1 MLLSEKK
8 NIDSR
13 FFLFEAEQRAKKEKL
28 EKRHAKR
35 KQESSSEGIT
45 AIPSSTKT
53 SITDKK
59 AV

>member
-1 MLLSEKK
+1 MLLSEKQKSIVDFSCLKQNKEQKKK
-8 NIDSR
+8 N
-13 FFLFEAEQRAKKEKL
+13 LK
-28 EKRHAKR
+28 KRHAKR
-35 KQESSSEGIT
+35 KRESSSEGIT

>member
-1 MLLSEKK
+1 MDAFCLKQNKEQKKK
-8 NIDSR
+8 N
-13 FFLFEAEQRAKKEKL
+13 LK
-28 EKRHAKR
+28 KRHAKR